1 MVARGMKATVYLLAP
16 DRLLRA
22 GLCRVLDDMGI
33 SVCGA
38 AATFDAGLG
47 AIARQGAPDLMLVD
61 WAAGD
66 TQRLTDIRSARQS
79 RPQMRMVV
87 LADRC
92 SIADLGDCF
101 AAGAHG
107 YLLNNISS
115 EALKHSL
122 ALVMLGEK
130 VFPTA
135 VAAMLTNLPGTIEE
149 TSRPFDSMGRLS
161 AREVEILRT
170 LGTGLP
176 NKVMAHH
183 LGITV
188 STVKVHLKGIM
199 RKIHVTNRTQAA
211 LWAVTHGCSAI

>member
-1 MVARGMKATVYLLAP
+1 MRATVYLLAP

-22 GLCRVLDDMGI
+22 GLCRVLEDMGI
-33 SVCGA
+33 SVRGA
-38 AATFDAGLG
+38 AATLEEGLG

-66 TQRLTDIRSARQS
+66 TQRLTDIRAARQS
-79 RPQMRMVV
+79 LPQMRMVV
-87 LADRC
+87 LADRV
-92 SIADLGDCF
+92 SLEGMSECF

-107 YLLNNISS
+107 YLLNSISS

-122 ALVMLGEK
+122 ALVMLDEK

-135 VAAMLTNLPGTIEE
+135 VAAMLTNLPGTTEE
-149 TSRPFDSMGRLS
+149 TLRPFDFMSRLS

-176 NKVMAHH
+176 NKVMARH

-199 RKIHVTNRTQAA
+199 RKIRVSNRTQAA
-211 LWAVTHGCSAI
+211 LWAVTHGCSTG